1 MMYNITKYDYER
13 ISFKENSDHDSF
25 KILTGQFS
33 GTIVT
38 YGRLSMEEI
47 TNDNTEALVGKLSF
61 EYEIEK
67 SPMEKSELQES
78 PAFENYLGD
87 MLTHII
93 QASFDDG
100 NYKIGE

>member
-1 MMYNITKYDYER
+1 MYNISRYDYER
-13 ISFKENSDHDSF
+13 VSFKEDSDHDSF
-25 KILTGQFS
+25 KILTGQFA

-38 YGRLSMEEI
+38 FGRLSLEEI
-47 TNDNTEALVGKLSF
+47 NNNNNTKELEGRLSF

-67 SPMEKSELQES
+67 SPMERLELQES

-93 QASFDDG
+93 ETAFEDG
-100 NYKIGE
+100 QYKIGD

>member
-1 MMYNITKYDYER
+1 MMYNISKYDYER
-13 ISFKENSDHDSF
+13 VSVRENSDHDSF
-25 KILTGQFS
+25 KILTGQFA

-38 YGRLSMEEI
+38 FGRLSMEEI
-47 TNDNTEALVGKLSF
+47 NNNTTDQLEGRLSF

-67 SPMEKSELQES
+67 TPLELTELQES

-87 MLTHII
+87 MLMHII
-93 QASFDDG
+93 EDAFENG